1 MTRHEPFGQCLQ
13 RILRQEGWS
22 ATKLVGLLGYKSRNS
37 LFRILKDQASYEAQ
51 AAFLESLRG
60 ADVPWLASYEAKLED
75 ALELRRV
82 GLREFLDNR
91 SLLTLLRSAP
101 AQTEDIAV
109 DPVMDSQTKTFAQLL
124 AEYAQ
129 GESVGY
135 CCATAVMRVSCLRSI
150 RPYVRSRLL
159 APPLFCTSSCLKM
172 KAWSIRSCPFNRC
185 STRPAMSPLFWNR
198 MRPPQRLRRSIG

>member
-75 ALELRRV
+75 ALELRNYLYQLQEQLEYV
-82 GLREFLDNR
+82 LSHLDTENMNEEF
-91 SLLTLLRSAP
+91 
-101 AQTEDIAV
+101 
-109 DPVMDSQTKTFAQLL
+109 
-124 AEYAQ
+124 
-129 GESVGY
+129 
-135 CCATAVMRVSCLRSI
+135 
-150 RPYVRSRLL
+150 VRKVN
-159 APPLFCTSSCLKM
+159 T
-172 KAWSIRSCPFNRC
+172 
-185 STRPAMSPLFWNR
+185 
-198 MRPPQRLRRSIG
+198 

>member
-22 ATKLVGLLGYKSRNS
+22 ATKLAGLLGYKSRNS

-60 ADVPWLASYEAKLED
+60 ADVPWLASYEAELED

-101 AQTEDIAV
+101 RRRRI
-109 DPVMDSQTKTFAQLL
+109 LL
-124 AEYAQ
+124 LTRSWILRRRPSHSCWPNMLRARAC
-129 GESVGY
+129 GC

-172 KAWSIRSCPFNRC
+172 KAWSIRSYPFNRC